1 MPGFPDAPFP
11 SRPFYSCDAGGLVVI
26 DQAEMPQ
33 LLRGVAVDPWFRLEA
48 GAGNVIDG
56 APLKV
61 EDQEGARVTVRCEN
75 GTIEI
80 DFDEETVKKTGAD
93 GRSYIYKGA
102 LDQANAGKGW
112 MPLR

>member
-11 SRPFYSCDAGGLVVI
+11 TRPFYSCDANGLAVI

-33 LLRGVAVDPWFRLEA
+33 LLRGVDVDPWLRLEA
-48 GAGNVIDG
+48 GPGNVIDG
-56 APLKV
+56 TPLKV
-61 EDQEGARVTVRCEN
+61 EDQEGARVTVCCEN

-80 DFDEETVKKTGAD
+80 DFEEETVRKTDAE
-93 GRSYIYKGA
+93 GRAFVYMGP
-102 LDQANAGKGW
+102 LDEANAGNGW